1 MACEGAGVS
10 LAEIGEKEGGGR
22 TREIDAELV
31 DGLHRPPRQ
40 YTDGRGQVDVR
51 VDKRIFLE

>member
-1 MACEGAGVS
+1 MTCEGTEVS
-10 LAEIGEKEGGGR
+10 LAENGEKEGGGQ
-22 TREIDAELV
+22 TRELDAKLV

-51 VDKRIFLE
+51 VDKRILLE